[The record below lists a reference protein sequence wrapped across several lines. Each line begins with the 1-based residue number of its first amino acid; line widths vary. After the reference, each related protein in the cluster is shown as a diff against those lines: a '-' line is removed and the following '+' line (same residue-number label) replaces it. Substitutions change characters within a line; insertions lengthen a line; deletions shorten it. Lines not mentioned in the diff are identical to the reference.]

1 MNKYKNY
8 NIFALRGDTEMSDAD
23 VCETLGL
30 DPRLA
35 GTPEINEAAI
45 KKMHKENYD
54 SYISNGMSSDSA
66 LERADGLANNA
77 RDSLRQLLNNQ

>member
-1 MNKYKNY
+1 MTTYKNH

-54 SYISNGMSSDSA
+54 SYLKNGMSSESA
-66 LERADGLANNA
+66 LERADSLANNA
-77 RDSLRQLLNNQ
+77 RDSLRQLLNNK